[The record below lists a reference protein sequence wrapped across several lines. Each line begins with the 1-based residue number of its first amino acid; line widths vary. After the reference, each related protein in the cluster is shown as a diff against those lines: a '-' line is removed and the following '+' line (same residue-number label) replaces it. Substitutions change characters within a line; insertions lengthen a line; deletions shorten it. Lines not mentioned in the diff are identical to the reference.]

1 MELSIRPSTHFS
13 YTIRES
19 LLLMGFSSSSVEA
32 AVQEKGESI
41 DDCLQFLLQLPS
53 NSINQENQTETD
65 CSLPDLHENQQIA
78 MDCQLDKDFFSYDN
92 QLYGDTDLLHILDI
106 RVFEWI
112 LNN

>member
-1 MELSIRPSTHFS
+1 
-13 YTIRES
+13 
-19 LLLMGFSSSSVEA
+19 MGFSSSSVET

-92 QLYGDTDLLHILDI
+92 QLYGDTNLLHILDT
-106 RVFEWI
+106 RVIEWI

>member
-1 MELSIRPSTHFS
+1 MELSIRPSTQFS

-65 CSLPDLHENQQIA
+65 CSLSDLHENQQIA
-78 MDCQLDKDFFSYDN
+78 MDCQLDKDFFAYDN

-106 RVFEWI
+106 RVI
-112 LNN
+112 Y